1 MDAVSFIAFSMP
13 LRAEV
18 FTGSVKTTMIGI
30 ATPTEAPSDGM
41 IESSS
46 IAGGGGVGV
55 GVRVGVGLG
64 ESDAPALVDGSGTPE
79 VGPPSVAPPVGAG
92 WEVAV
97 AAFPP
102 AV

>member
-1 MDAVSFIAFSMP
+1 
-13 LRAEV
+13 
-18 FTGSVKTTMIGI
+18 
-30 ATPTEAPSDGM
+30 M

-55 GVRVGVGLG
+55 GVRVFVGLG
-64 ESDAPALVDGSGTPE
+64 VSDAPALVDGSGTPD
-79 VGPPSVAPPVGAG
+79 PPVAPPLVALPVGAG